1 MCYRVL
7 IHMRP
12 LRLLLLAAT
21 FAASSAI
28 IATPGAQAMGFAD
41 EPCIDSPGSV
51 RICPE
56 AVVGQPY
63 SLTLQGSGGCGPA
76 LPYQYRVLNGALP
89 PGLGLSRQ
97 GVLGGLPT
105 SAGTWDFWVEVSD
118 QDPPSADWC
127 RPGRSERQ
135 FRISVGAP
143 AATVGTPYSFVLGTP
158 GAEQQT
164 WSLVGGPLPSGLA
177 LDATGVIAGT
187 PTTAGGFPVTLSA
200 IDRSGR
206 ESRRLEFV
214 LTVYPRLA
222 VGSTRF
228 KPVLVGHVL
237 RGRVATQGAVG
248 AVTYKVVAGRF
259 PIGVRLVTNSGVVR
273 GTPRKIGVYRVSILA
288 TDSLGRTATGSLVVT
303 VKRPTS

>member
-1 MCYRVL
+1 
-7 IHMRP
+7 MRL
-12 LRLLLLAAT
+12 LRLLLLAVAL
-21 FAASSAI
+21 AASSAI
-28 IATPGAQAMGFAD
+28 IATPRAQAMGFAD
-41 EPCIDSPGSV
+41 EPCIDSSGSV

-76 LPYQYRVLNGALP
+76 LPYQYRVLSGVLP
-89 PGLGLSRQ
+89 PGLGLSRE
-97 GVLGGLPT
+97 GALRGLPT

-127 RPGRSERQ
+127 RPGKSERE

-164 WSLVGGPLPSGLA
+164 WSLIAGALPPGLG
-177 LDATGVIAGT
+177 LDATGVVAGT
-187 PTTAGGFPVTLSA
+187 PTAAGAFPVKLTA

-228 KPVLVGHVL
+228 KPVLVGHAF
-237 RGRVATQGAVG
+237 RGRVTTRGAVG

-259 PIGVRLVTNSGVVR
+259 PIGVRLAANSGVVR
-273 GTPRKIGVYRVSILA
+273 GTPRRIGVYRVSVLA